1 MAKVH
6 INRESIIDAALS
18 LLDAYGLGDVTM
30 RRVASSLGVAPGA
43 LYWHIANKQA
53 LIAALAEEII
63 SPVSGE
69 SLEDISLNLRDL
81 LLARRDGAEVVI
93 AGLSLPQA
101 PAWDRLLVAF
111 TAAATRSTLAVTS
124 AHRAAALSAIHLVL
138 GATLMEQSQ
147 RQLAETTGESP
158 VTDYRAD
165 LIRGVR
171 IINAGLTHGAGA

>member
-1 MAKVH
+1 MH
-6 INRESIIDAALS
+6 INRASIIDAALS
-18 LLDAYGLGDVTM
+18 LLDTYGLGDVTM

-53 LIAALAEEII
+53 LIAALAQDII

-101 PAWDRLLVAF
+101 PAWDHLLASF
-111 TAAATRSTLAVTS
+111 TAAAAHSTPAADS

-171 IINAGLTHGAGA
+171 IINAGLTHGAGD

>member
-1 MAKVH
+1 MH
-6 INRESIIDAALS
+6 INRESIIGAALS
-18 LLDAYGLGDVTM
+18 LLDSYGLGDVTM

>member
-1 MAKVH
+1 
-6 INRESIIDAALS
+6 
-18 LLDAYGLGDVTM
+18 M

-69 SLEDISLNLRDL
+69 SLEAISLNLRDL

-101 PAWDRLLVAF
+101 PAWDRLLAAF
-111 TAAATRSTLAVTS
+111 TAAAAHSTPASDS
-124 AHRAAALSAIHLVL
+124 AYHAAALSAIHLVL

-147 RQLAETTGESP
+147 RQLAETTGETP
-158 VTDYRAD
+158 AADYRAD

-171 IINAGLTHGAGA
+171 IINAGLTHGAGD

>member
-1 MAKVH
+1 MH
-6 INRESIIDAALS
+6 INRESIIDAAIS
-18 LLDAYGLGDVTM
+18 LLDTYGLGDVTM

-53 LIAALAEEII
+53 LIAALAEDII

-69 SLEDISLNLRDL
+69 SLEELSLNLRDA
-81 LLARRDGAEVVI
+81 LLAHRDGAEVVI

-101 PAWDRLLVAF
+101 PAWDYLLSVF
-111 TAAATRSTLAVTS
+111 CSAAARGAYEADST
-124 AHRAAALSAIHLVL
+124 HRAAALSAIHLVL

-158 VTDYRAD
+158 ATDYRAD
-165 LIRGVR
+165 LLRGVR
-171 IINAGLTHGAGA
+171 IINAGLTHGAGD

>member
-1 MAKVH
+1 
-6 INRESIIDAALS
+6 
-18 LLDAYGLGDVTM
+18 M

-101 PAWDRLLVAF
+101 PAWDHLLAAF
-111 TAAATRSTLAVTS
+111 TAAATRSTLAATS

-165 LIRGVR
+165 LLRGVR

>member
-1 MAKVH
+1 MH
-6 INRESIIDAALS
+6 INRESIIGAALS
-18 LLDAYGLGDVTM
+18 LLDSYGLGDVTM
-30 RRVASSLGVAPGA
+30 RRVASSLGVAPSA

-101 PAWDRLLVAF
+101 PAWDRLLAVF
-111 TAAATRSTLAVTS
+111 SAAATRSTPAADS

>member
-1 MAKVH
+1 H

-53 LIAALAEEII
+53 LIAALAEDII

-69 SLEDISLNLRDL
+69 SLEAISLNLRDL

-101 PAWDRLLVAF
+101 PAWDRLLAVF
-111 TAAATRSTLAVTS
+111 SAAATRSTPDADS

>member
-1 MAKVH
+1 
-6 INRESIIDAALS
+6 
-18 LLDAYGLGDVTM
+18 M

-101 PAWDRLLVAF
+101 PAWDHLLAAF

-158 VTDYRAD
+158 ATDYRAD
-165 LIRGVR
+165 LLRGVR

>member
-1 MAKVH
+1 
-6 INRESIIDAALS
+6 
-18 LLDAYGLGDVTM
+18 M

-111 TAAATRSTLAVTS
+111 TAAATRSTLAVDS

>member
-1 MAKVH
+1 MH
-6 INRESIIDAALS
+6 INRESIIGAALS

-101 PAWDRLLVAF
+101 PAWDRLLASF
-111 TAAATRSTLAVTS
+111 TAAAPRSALAADS

>member
-1 MAKVH
+1 
-6 INRESIIDAALS
+6 
-18 LLDAYGLGDVTM
+18 M

-101 PAWDRLLVAF
+101 PAWDHLLAAF
-111 TAAATRSTLAVTS
+111 TAAATRSTLAVDS

>member
-1 MAKVH
+1 MH
-6 INRESIIDAALS
+6 INRESIIDAAIS
-18 LLDAYGLGDVTM
+18 LLDTYGLGDVTM

-53 LIAALAEEII
+53 LIAALAEYII

-69 SLEDISLNLRDL
+69 SLEELSLSLRDA
-81 LLARRDGAEVVI
+81 LLAHRDGAEVVI

-101 PAWDRLLVAF
+101 PAWDYLLSVF
-111 TAAATRSTLAVTS
+111 CSAAARGAYEADS

-171 IINAGLTHGAGA
+171 IINAGLAHGAGD

>member
-1 MAKVH
+1 MH
-6 INRESIIDAALS
+6 INCESIIDAALS

-53 LIAALAEEII
+53 LIAALAQDII

-101 PAWDRLLVAF
+101 PAWDRLLAAF
-111 TAAATRSTLAVTS
+111 TAAATRSTLAADS

-158 VTDYRAD
+158 AADYRAD

-171 IINAGLTHGAGA
+171 IINAGLAHGAGD

>member
-1 MAKVH
+1 MH

-69 SLEDISLNLRDL
+69 SLEAISLNLRDL
-81 LLARRDGAEVVI
+81 LLARRDGAEGVI

-101 PAWDRLLVAF
+101 PAWDRLLAAF
-111 TAAATRSTLAVTS
+111 TAAATRSTLAADS

-147 RQLAETTGESP
+147 RQLAETTGEAPGSN
-158 VTDYRAD
+158 YRDD
-165 LIRGVR
+165 LHRGIR
-171 IINAGLTHGAGA
+171 IIHAGLTHGTGD

>member
-1 MAKVH
+1 MH
-6 INRESIIDAALS
+6 INRESIIGAALS
-18 LLDAYGLGDVTM
+18 LLDSYGLGDVTM

-101 PAWDRLLVAF
+101 PAWDRLLTVF
-111 TAAATRSTLAVTS
+111 SAAATRSTPATDS

>member
-1 MAKVH
+1 MH
-6 INRESIIDAALS
+6 INRESIIDAAIS
-18 LLDAYGLGDVTM
+18 LLDTYGLGDVTM

-53 LIAALAEEII
+53 LIAALAEYII

-69 SLEDISLNLRDL
+69 SLEELSLSLRDA
-81 LLARRDGAEVVI
+81 LLAHRDGAEVVI

-101 PAWDRLLVAF
+101 PAWDRLVAVF
-111 TAAATRSTLAVTS
+111 TAAAARSTPAADS

-147 RQLAETTGESP
+147 RQLAETTGETP
-158 VTDYRAD
+158 AADYRAD

-171 IINAGLTHGAGA
+171 IINAGLTHGAGD

>member
-1 MAKVH
+1 MH

-18 LLDAYGLGDVTM
+18 LLDTYGLGDVTM

-53 LIAALAEEII
+53 LIAALAEDIT

-101 PAWDRLLVAF
+101 PAWDRLL
-111 TAAATRSTLAVTS
+111 
-124 AHRAAALSAIHLVL
+124 
-138 GATLMEQSQ
+138 
-147 RQLAETTGESP
+147 
-158 VTDYRAD
+158 
-165 LIRGVR
+165 
-171 IINAGLTHGAGA
+171 

>member
-1 MAKVH
+1 
-6 INRESIIDAALS
+6 
-18 LLDAYGLGDVTM
+18 M

-111 TAAATRSTLAVTS
+111 TAAATRSTLAATS

>member
-1 MAKVH
+1 MH
-6 INRESIIDAALS
+6 LNRESIIDAALS
-18 LLDAYGLGDVTM
+18 LLDTYGLGDVTM

-53 LIAALAEEII
+53 LIAALAEDIT

-101 PAWDRLLVAF
+101 PAWDRLLAAF
-111 TAAATRSTLAVTS
+111 TAAATRSTLAADS
-124 AHRAAALSAIHLVL
+124 AHYAAALSAIHLVL

-158 VTDYRAD
+158 AADYRAD

-171 IINAGLTHGAGA
+171 IINAGLTHGAGD

>member
-1 MAKVH
+1 MQL
-6 INRESIIDAALS
+6 NRESIIDAATA

-53 LIAALAEEII
+53 LIAALAEDII

-69 SLEDISLNLRDL
+69 SLEELSLNLRDL

-101 PAWDRLLVAF
+101 PAWDRLVEAF
-111 TAAATRSTLAVTS
+111 TSAAARNPQSAGSTQ
-124 AHRAAALSAIHLVL
+124 RAAALSAIHLVL

-147 RQLAETTGESP
+147 RQLADTTGEASSA
-158 VTDYRAD
+158 DYRGD

-171 IINAGLTHGAGA
+171 IINAGLQHGASA

>member
-1 MAKVH
+1 MH
-6 INRESIIDAALS
+6 INRESIIDAAIS
-18 LLDAYGLGDVTM
+18 LLDTYGLGDVTM

-53 LIAALAEEII
+53 LIAALAEYII

-93 AGLSLPQA
+93 AGLSLPEA
-101 PAWDRLLVAF
+101 PAWDHLLTAF
-111 TAAATRSTLAVTS
+111 TAAATRSTLATTS

-158 VTDYRAD
+158 ATDYRAD
-165 LIRGVR
+165 LLRGVR

>member
-1 MAKVH
+1 MH
-6 INRESIIDAALS
+6 INRESIIDAAIA
-18 LLDAYGLGDVTM
+18 LLDTYGLGDVTM

-53 LIAALAEEII
+53 LIAALAEDII

-69 SLEDISLNLRDL
+69 SLEELSLSLRDA
-81 LLARRDGAEVVI
+81 LLAHRDGAEVVI

-101 PAWDRLLVAF
+101 AAWDHLLSAF
-111 TAAATRSTLAVTS
+111 TSAAARGAPEAAS

-147 RQLAETTGESP
+147 RQLAETTGETPDSN
-158 VTDYRAD
+158 YRDD
-165 LIRGVR
+165 LLRGVR
-171 IINAGLTHGAGA
+171 IIHAGLTHGTGG

>member
-1 MAKVH
+1 
-6 INRESIIDAALS
+6 
-18 LLDAYGLGDVTM
+18 M

>member
-1 MAKVH
+1 MH

-53 LIAALAEEII
+53 LIAALAQDII

-101 PAWDRLLVAF
+101 PAWDRLLAAF
-111 TAAATRSTLAVTS
+111 TAAATRSTLAADS
-124 AHRAAALSAIHLVL
+124 AHYAAALSAIHLVL

-147 RQLAETTGESP
+147 RQLAETTGEAPGSN
-158 VTDYRAD
+158 YRDD
-165 LIRGVR
+165 LHRGIR
-171 IINAGLTHGAGA
+171 IIHAGLTHGTGD

>member
-1 MAKVH
+1 MH
-6 INRESIIDAALS
+6 INRESIIGAALS
-18 LLDAYGLGDVTM
+18 LLDSYGLGDVTM

-101 PAWDRLLVAF
+101 PAWDRLLAVF
-111 TAAATRSTLAVTS
+111 SAAATRSTPDADS

>member
-1 MAKVH
+1 
-6 INRESIIDAALS
+6 
-18 LLDAYGLGDVTM
+18 M

-69 SLEDISLNLRDL
+69 SLEDISLNLRDV

-111 TAAATRSTLAVTS
+111 TAAATRSTLAVDS

>member
-1 MAKVH
+1 MPTGLAT
-6 INRESIIDAALS
+6 SPCAALLPPS
-18 LLDAYGLGDVTM
+18 
-30 RRVASSLGVAPGA
+30 ASPPARSTG
-43 LYWHIANKQA
+43 IANKQA
-53 LIAALAEEII
+53 LIAALAEDII

-69 SLEDISLNLRDL
+69 SLEAISLNLRDL

-101 PAWDRLLVAF
+101 PAWDRLLAAF
-111 TAAATRSTLAVTS
+111 TAAATRSTLAATS

>member
-1 MAKVH
+1 MQL
-6 INRESIIDAALS
+6 NRESIIDAATA

>member
-1 MAKVH
+1 M
-6 INRESIIDAALS
+6 
-18 LLDAYGLGDVTM
+18 
-30 RRVASSLGVAPGA
+30 
-43 LYWHIANKQA
+43 
-53 LIAALAEEII
+53 
-63 SPVSGE
+63 
-69 SLEDISLNLRDL
+69 
-81 LLARRDGAEVVI
+81 
-93 AGLSLPQA
+93 
-101 PAWDRLLVAF
+101 AF

>member
-1 MAKVH
+1 MH

-53 LIAALAEEII
+53 LIAALAEDII

-81 LLARRDGAEVVI
+81 LLARRDGAEVYGED
-93 AGLSLPQA
+93 GLNRRRA
-101 PAWDRLLVAF
+101 PNALGRGR
-111 TAAATRSTLAVTS
+111 RS
-124 AHRAAALSAIHLVL
+124 
-138 GATLMEQSQ
+138 G
-147 RQLAETTGESP
+147 
-158 VTDYRAD
+158 
-165 LIRGVR
+165 
-171 IINAGLTHGAGA
+171 

>member
-1 MAKVH
+1 MH

-53 LIAALAEEII
+53 LIAALAEDIT

-101 PAWDRLLVAF
+101 PAWDRLLAAF
-111 TAAATRSTLAVTS
+111 TAAATRSTLAADS

-147 RQLAETTGESP
+147 RQLAETTGEAPSSN
-158 VTDYRAD
+158 YRDD
-165 LIRGVR
+165 LHRGIR
-171 IINAGLTHGAGA
+171 IIHAGLTHGTGD

>member
-1 MAKVH
+1 
-6 INRESIIDAALS
+6 
-18 LLDAYGLGDVTM
+18 M

-111 TAAATRSTLAVTS
+111 TAAATRSTLATTS

>member
-1 MAKVH
+1 M
-6 INRESIIDAALS
+6 
-18 LLDAYGLGDVTM
+18 
-30 RRVASSLGVAPGA
+30 
-43 LYWHIANKQA
+43 
-53 LIAALAEEII
+53 
-63 SPVSGE
+63 
-69 SLEDISLNLRDL
+69 

-111 TAAATRSTLAVTS
+111 TAAATRSTLATTS

>member
-1 MAKVH
+1 MH

-18 LLDAYGLGDVTM
+18 LLDTYGLGDVTM

-53 LIAALAEEII
+53 LIAALAEDIT

-101 PAWDRLLVAF
+101 PAWDRLLAAF
-111 TAAATRSTLAVTS
+111 TAAATRSTVAADS

-147 RQLAETTGESP
+147 RQLAETTGETP
-158 VTDYRAD
+158 AADYRAD

-171 IINAGLTHGAGA
+171 IINAGLTHGTGA